1 MAPRTKR
8 PRHEEPQPSGLADLG
23 ASLGVAK
30 RSRRGV
36 RTALLSVVGVLGVA
50 AVAVWVLLNSLGPP
64 EGTAPMGRRGSET
77 PGMGS
82 GASPSVEGGP
92 TISGTITVAP
102 ELGGRMGAAHVL
114 FVIARRGPGPPYAVK
129 RIADPHFPVSYQ
141 LGPENVMMA
150 GTPFEGEV
158 SLSARL
164 SIAGGAG
171 PAQPGDLEG
180 EHPGRVTVGQRGVDL
195 VINRVH

>member
-8 PRHEEPQPSGLADLG
+8 SRREEPQSSGPADLG
-23 ASLGVAK
+23 ASPGGTT

-36 RTALLSVVGVLGVA
+36 RTVLLSVVGVLGVA

-64 EGTAPMGRRGSET
+64 EGTAPMGRQGSET

-82 GASPSVEGGP
+82 AASPSVGGGP
-92 TISGTITVAP
+92 TISGTITVAQ
-102 ELGGRMGAAHVL
+102 ELGGRMGGAHVL
-114 FVIARRGPGPPYAVK
+114 FIIARRGPGPPYAVK
-129 RIADPHFPVSYQ
+129 RIADPHFPLSYQ

-164 SIAGGAG
+164 SLAGGGG

-180 EHPGRVTVGQRGVDL
+180 EHAGRVTVGQRGVDL